1 MTLRSIL
8 KSFLFIHFLVLL
20 AFLSLWG
27 FIMTSNPYILFGVMA
42 SLSGAVCGSFILVV
56 DTIKDKK

>member
-1 MTLRSIL
+1 
-8 KSFLFIHFLVLL
+8 
-20 AFLSLWG
+20 
-27 FIMTSNPYILFGVMA
+27 MTSNPYILFGVMA